1 MKEQRTAFIS
11 HSMSDQQNWFI
22 TNLMLKVVYHFHN
35 KVNNTMFHLLSGVMV
50 NRVASSVS
58 TRTCFTTLARE
69 RSSTW
74 KLTTPAE
81 AFNNN
86 SSNSKTLPEGQNEV
100 RHFRPGCS
108 TRLTVPAT
116 SAPTAR
122 RRPRPTNVG
131 RGLTAT
137 TTEML
142 LPATNL
148 QSMLHRTID

>member
-1 MKEQRTAFIS
+1 
-11 HSMSDQQNWFI
+11 
-22 TNLMLKVVYHFHN
+22 MLKVVYHFRN

-86 SSNSKTLPEGQNEV
+86 SSNRKTLPEGQNEV

-116 SAPTAR
+116 SVPTVR
-122 RRPRPTNVG
+122 RRPRPTSVG

-137 TTEML
+137 TTEMS

-148 QSMLHRTID
+148 QSTRHRTIG